1 MHLLCKCGENMWNG
15 NIPNDIEYWVYSDK
29 QSDKIL
35 ENDIIST
42 LELGMSYDYNVW
54 RCPKCN
60 RLYVFENGRNEVI
73 AVYKLEDN

>member
-1 MHLLCKCGENMWNG
+1 MWNG